1 VEIQMIIKYLDRVID
16 VTKLNSYVDNLE
28 FQTFTERDI
37 KFSIATLD
45 NIKFM
50 SFSFIKLHRDK
61 LNSRG
66 SYVYHLVV
74 RNSGIL
80 ICDATNNTTNSK
92 IQHPGS
98 IVGIDFTQLHRAIH
112 DYRIDYIGQ
121 PHEMITVPLIFN
133 YQLSKSELIQKFNY

>member
-1 VEIQMIIKYLDRVID
+1 MIIKYLDRVID

-37 KFSIATLD
+37 KFSIAELN

-50 SFSFIKLHRDK
+50 SFSLIKAHCDKLHF
-61 LNSRG
+61 RG

-98 IVGIDFTQLHRAIH
+98 IVGIDFTQLHGALFDH
-112 DYRIDYIGQ
+112 RIGRIL
-121 PHEMITVPLIFN
+121 PFNMITVPLIFN

>member
-37 KFSIATLD
+37 KFSIAELN

-50 SFSFIKLHRDK
+50 SFSLIKAHCDK

-80 ICDATNNTTNSK
+80 ICDANNNTTNSK

-98 IVGIDFTQLHRAIH
+98 IVGIDFT
-112 DYRIDYIGQ
+112 
-121 PHEMITVPLIFN
+121 
-133 YQLSKSELIQKFNY
+133 